1 MLLELV
7 VENYA
12 VVEKLRVRFHPGLNL
27 LTGET
32 GSGKSIVVDSF
43 GLLLGGRASAEMIRS
58 GAARA
63 RVSGIFEKPR
73 HKTFAALLD
82 EAGLEA
88 TDEDELLVERE
99 IQANGK
105 SRAFLDSRPVTA
117 SLLKDLAPFLGDIHG
132 QHDQQRLFAR
142 DAQLELLDEFGLLE
156 DAAGHVADLYQRW
169 RQAARDLEELD
180 RAEQER
186 LRLADLWAFQR
197 REIEAVAP
205 HPGEDDALEQ
215 EKRVLSNVNRLA
227 ESASAAYEALFDA
240 PESCMTSLRAALRK
254 IDDLCRIDP
263 SLGEL
268 RESLNPAEVAIEE
281 ASRTLRD
288 YLSKL
293 EADPG
298 RLEEIESRLSG
309 LDKLKRKYGRTIEE
323 VLVYLN
329 DLGRQLQDAETAGAR
344 REELKAA
351 ESKLVREFEAAAQSL
366 SEARRRAAAKL
377 EKRVEQELAQLA
389 MARSVFEVAVT
400 RASAPS
406 ASGVD
411 EVAFLLSPNPGEEP
425 KPMERIASG
434 GELSRVALAL
444 KTVIN
449 EIKKQTSPPT
459 LVFDEVDAGIGGS
472 VAESVGRRLKL
483 IAAQQ
488 QVLCVTH
495 SAQIAGFADHHY
507 AVEKREHKGR
517 ITTAI
522 EELARDARVRELA
535 RMMAGSSVTP
545 EVLKHAEQ
553 MISR

>member
-1 MLLELV
+1 
-7 VENYA
+7 
-12 VVEKLRVRFHPGLNL
+12 
-27 LTGET
+27 
-32 GSGKSIVVDSF
+32 
-43 GLLLGGRASAEMIRS
+43 
-58 GAARA
+58 
-63 RVSGIFEKPR
+63 
-73 HKTFAALLD
+73 
-82 EAGLEA
+82 
-88 TDEDELLVERE
+88 
-99 IQANGK
+99 
-105 SRAFLDSRPVTA
+105 
-117 SLLKDLAPFLGDIHG
+117 LLKDLAPFLGDIHG